1 MFQNKRRNEGILYEP
16 PNTRNKIND
25 DASSEPRVLR
35 DVREEL
41 AGTETFLTDTQGLRL
56 AYENPDRIYRNG
68 SILYIAGTKDP
79 IDFYDDL
86 KLPFYQTRNT
96 KRYKD
101 VDKFIKD
108 GTIEV
113 DGKKLT
119 GITDIISH
127 SLGSA
132 VGQQINNDSG
142 NIFRSRSYG
151 SPFVSNQ
158 RPEDT
163 GTNLRIRKSGDPV
176 SMFDSGSLT
185 LNRGTLDASAE
196 ASRGFCDPLQNHS
209 YQDIGNVH
217 NKAGNLPITQE
228 EFLQQFDIKF

>member
-1 MFQNKRRNEGILYEP
+1 MHKHKRRNEGILYEA

-25 DASSEPRVLR
+25 EA
-35 DVREEL
+35 REEL
-41 AGTETFLTDTQGLRL
+41 AGTETFLADTQGLRL
-56 AYENPDRIYRNG
+56 AYESPDRIYRNG

-108 GTIEV
+108 DTIEI
-113 DGKKLT
+113 DGTKHY
-119 GITDIISH
+119 GVADIINH

-132 VGQQINNDSG
+132 VGQQINNDYG

-151 SPFVSNQ
+151 SPFVAGQ

-163 GTNLRIRKSGDPV
+163 GTDLRIRGSNDVV
-176 SMFDSGSLT
+176 SMFDREAITIPKSSL
-185 LNRGTLDASAE
+185 N
-196 ASRGFCDPLQNHS
+196 PLFS
-209 YQDIGNVH
+209 YEYADIANVH
-217 NKAGNLPITQE
+217 NKEGNLPITQE
-228 EFLQQFDIKF
+228 EFMEEFD

>member
-1 MFQNKRRNEGILYEP
+1 MHKHKRRNEGVLYEAP
-16 PNTRNKIND
+16 KTRNKIHN
-25 DASSEPRVLR
+25 

-56 AYENPDRIYRNG
+56 AYENPEGIYQNG
-68 SILYIAGTKDP
+68 SILYIAGTKSGRDV
-79 IDFYDDL
+79 YDDL
-86 KLPFYQTRNT
+86 KLPLYQTQQT

-113 DGKKLT
+113 DGKQLT

-132 VGQQINNDSG
+132 VGQQINNDYG

-151 SPFVSNQ
+151 SPFVSSQ

-163 GTNLRIRKSGDPV
+163 GTNLRIRKAGDVV
-176 SMFDSGSLT
+176 SMFDKGSITLDKST
-185 LNRGTLDASAE
+185 LN
-196 ASRGFCDPLQNHS
+196 PLQNHS

-217 NKAGNLPITQE
+217 NKEGNLPITSD
-228 EFLQQFDIKF
+228 EFMQQFD

>member
-1 MFQNKRRNEGILYEP
+1 MFKHKRRNENILYEA
-16 PNTRNKIND
+16 PNNRNKIND
-25 DASSEPRVLR
+25 EVNQ
-35 DVREEL
+35 EL

-56 AYENPDRIYRNG
+56 AYENPDGIYQNG
-68 SILYIAGTKDP
+68 SILYIAGTKSGRDV
-79 IDFYDDL
+79 YDDL
-86 KLPFYQTRNT
+86 KLPLYQTQQT

-132 VGQQINNDSG
+132 VGQQINNDYG

-151 SPFVSNQ
+151 SPFISSQ

-163 GTNLRIRKSGDPV
+163 GTNLRIRKAGDVV
-176 SMFDSGSLT
+176 SMFDKGSIT
-185 LNRGTLDASAE
+185 LDRGTLN
-196 ASRGFCDPLQNHS
+196 PLQNHS

-217 NKAGNLPITQE
+217 NKAGNEPITQE
-228 EFLQQFDIKF
+228 EFLQQFN

>member
-1 MFQNKRRNEGILYEP
+1 MHKHKRRNEGIPYEA
-16 PNTRNKIND
+16 PNTRNKVN
-25 DASSEPRVLR
+25 EE
-35 DVREEL
+35 VREEL

-56 AYENPDRIYRNG
+56 AYESPEGIYQNG
-68 SILYIAGTKDP
+68 SILYIAGTKSGRDV
-79 IDFYDDL
+79 YDDL
-86 KLPFYQTRNT
+86 KLPLYQTQQT

-113 DGKKLT
+113 DGKQLT

-127 SLGSA
+127 SLASA
-132 VGQQINNDSG
+132 VSQQINDDYG

-163 GTNLRIRKSGDPV
+163 GTNLRLRKAGDPV
-176 SMFDSGSLT
+176 SMFDRGSIT
-185 LNRGTLDASAE
+185 LNSSSLNPLD
-196 ASRGFCDPLQNHS
+196 NHS
-209 YQDIGNVH
+209 YADIGNVS
-217 NKAGNLPITQE
+217 NKQGNLPITRE
-228 EFLQQFDIKF
+228 EFMEQFET

>member
-1 MFQNKRRNEGILYEP
+1 MHRNKRRNEEITYEAP
-16 PNTRNKIND
+16 INRNKIN
-25 DASSEPRVLR
+25 EE
-35 DVREEL
+35 VREEL
-41 AGTETFLTDTQGLRL
+41 AGNWSFLTDTQGLKL
-56 AYENPDRIYRNG
+56 AYENPKGIYQNG
-68 SILYIAGTKDP
+68 SILYIAGTKSGRDV
-79 IDFYDDL
+79 YDDL
-86 KLPFYQTRNT
+86 KLPLYKTQQT

-119 GITDIISH
+119 GITDVISH

-132 VGQQINNDSG
+132 VGQLINNDYG

-151 SPFVSNQ
+151 SPFVSSQ

-163 GTNLRIRKSGDPV
+163 GTNLRIRKAGDPV
-176 SMFDSGSLT
+176 SMFDGGSLT
-185 LNRGTLDASAE
+185 LNRGTLD
-196 ASRGFCDPLQNHS
+196 PLKNHS

-217 NKAGNLPITQE
+217 NKAGNEPITQE
-228 EFLQQFDIKF
+228 EFLEQFN

>member
-1 MFQNKRRNEGILYEP
+1 MFKHKRRNENILYEA
-16 PNTRNKIND
+16 PNNRNKIND
-25 DASSEPRVLR
+25 EVNQ
-35 DVREEL
+35 EL

-56 AYENPDRIYRNG
+56 AYENPEGLYQNG
-68 SILYIAGTKDP
+68 SILYIAGTKSGRDV
-79 IDFYDDL
+79 YDDL
-86 KLPFYQTRNT
+86 KLPLHQTQQT

-132 VGQQINNDSG
+132 VGQQINNDYG

-151 SPFVSNQ
+151 SPFVSGQ

-163 GTNLRIRKSGDPV
+163 GTNLRIRKAGDVV
-176 SMFDSGSLT
+176 SMFDKGSIT
-185 LNRGTLDASAE
+185 LNKGTLDP
-196 ASRGFCDPLQNHS
+196 FQNHS
-209 YQDIGNVH
+209 YQDIGNVK
-217 NKAGNLPITQE
+217 NKAGNEPITQD
-228 EFLQQFDIKF
+228 EFLQQFN

>member
-1 MFQNKRRNEGILYEP
+1 MHRNKRRNEEIAYEA
-16 PNTRNKIND
+16 PNTRSKIHD
-25 DASSEPRVLR
+25 EVM
-35 DVREEL
+35 EEL
-41 AGTETFLTDTQGLRL
+41 AGTETFLTDTQGLKL
-56 AYENPDRIYRNG
+56 AYENPEGIYQNG
-68 SILYIAGTKDP
+68 SILYIAGTKSGRDV
-79 IDFYDDL
+79 YDDL
-86 KLPFYQTRNT
+86 KLPLFQTRST

-113 DGKKLT
+113 GGKKLT

-132 VGQQINNDSG
+132 VGQQINDDYD

-151 SPFVSNQ
+151 SPFVSSQ

-163 GTNLRIRKSGDPV
+163 GNNLRIRKAGDVV
-176 SMFDSGSLT
+176 SMFDGGSIT
-185 LNRGTLDASAE
+185 LNKATL
-196 ASRGFCDPLQNHS
+196 DPLQNHS

-217 NKAGNLPITQE
+217 NKAGNEPITQE
-228 EFLQQFDIKF
+228 EFMEQFET

>member
-1 MFQNKRRNEGILYEP
+1 MHKHKRGNEGIPYEA
-16 PNTRNKIND
+16 PNTRNRINN
-25 DASSEPRVLR
+25 E
-35 DVREEL
+35 VREEL

-56 AYENPDRIYRNG
+56 AYANPNRIYRNG
-68 SILYIAGTKDP
+68 SQLYIAGTKDP

-108 GTIEV
+108 DAIEI
-113 DGKKLT
+113 DGKKHY
-119 GITDIISH
+119 GVTDIISH

-132 VGQQINNDSG
+132 VGQQINNDYG

-151 SPFVSNQ
+151 SPFVSGQ
-158 RPEDT
+158 SPSET
-163 GTNLRIRKSGDPV
+163 GTNLRIRKAGDPV

-185 LNRGTLDASAE
+185 LNRGTLN
-196 ASRGFCDPLQNHS
+196 PLDNHS
-209 YQDIGNVH
+209 YADIANVH

-228 EFLQQFDIKF
+228 EFLQQFE